1 MSSSPQPTF
10 TAPQAN
16 LVLYGALDDVL
27 TTALR
32 DGDADTAALVNRYL
46 PGSVQYPGWSRQL
59 RELFGPVQQSD
70 DLTIAETVAAALNGV
85 LANGREN
92 LTVPDLANLIYA
104 VGALAHI
111 PAADLDGNAD
121 LFRDVLSLAVDDAF
135 IEERIERANAF
146 LFDEGGL
153 YYALSGWDA
162 WTGVIQTAAAND
174 WIMKVIAEV
183 PQCSTA
189 VVTVQGLECV
199 IIDAEITSNIIT
211 FDDLVDVIDPRNWPY
226 AYPAFFCE
234 MYPST
239 SRAPKDKWWNVRE
252 TVGFCQYFDDGGL
265 GLTQRLRFLKSEQS
279 KTDFRLDFDLS
290 EDQTDCTGKVLVDRG
305 FVNATCTREDGDTSR
320 GGVRLTTKKVAH
332 IKGINPYGQAFWLCK
347 MGYGW
352 IAAHLFFGKK
362 GEPPPGWV
370 NWKDA
375 PLIGEPDN
383 DPPDNEKDDGSGGG
397 AGLSGGAGAGVGG
410 GAGAGAAGQVNAGA
424 APPADDKLAVATKTA
439 KRLADVA
446 DYLTKSNLDLTKKWL
461 DGGLN
466 FGDLAKFGSEVGA
479 RLASEP
485 WLWLHEIT
493 TGTKPSEP
501 PGGTP

>member
-27 TTALR
+27 TGALR

-199 IIDAEITSNIIT
+199 VIDAEITSNIIT

-239 SRAPKDKWWNVRE
+239 SRAPKDKWW
-252 TVGFCQYFDDGGL
+252 T
-265 GLTQRLRFLKSEQS
+265 SEKPWAS
-279 KTDFRLDFDLS
+279 ASTS
-290 EDQTDCTGKVLVDRG
+290 TTEDS
-305 FVNATCTREDGDTSR
+305 A
-320 GGVRLTTKKVAH
+320 
-332 IKGINPYGQAFWLCK
+332 
-347 MGYGW
+347 
-352 IAAHLFFGKK
+352 
-362 GEPPPGWV
+362 
-370 NWKDA
+370 
-375 PLIGEPDN
+375 
-383 DPPDNEKDDGSGGG
+383 
-397 AGLSGGAGAGVGG
+397 
-410 GAGAGAAGQVNAGA
+410 
-424 APPADDKLAVATKTA
+424 
-439 KRLADVA
+439 
-446 DYLTKSNLDLTKKWL
+446 
-461 DGGLN
+461 
-466 FGDLAKFGSEVGA
+466 
-479 RLASEP
+479 
-485 WLWLHEIT
+485 
-493 TGTKPSEP
+493 
-501 PGGTP
+501 